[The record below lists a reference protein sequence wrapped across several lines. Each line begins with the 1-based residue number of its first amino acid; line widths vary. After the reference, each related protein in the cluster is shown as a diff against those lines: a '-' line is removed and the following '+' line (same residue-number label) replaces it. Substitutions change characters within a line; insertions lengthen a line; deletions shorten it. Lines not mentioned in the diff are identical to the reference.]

1 MEDAI
6 ENAYFA
12 GQREW
17 AGLARGTLQDYTRH
31 VRALGTCEGD
41 LERHGADLY
50 LALACGLA
58 DPEALRILAR
68 SFFPPLDEHLARSG
82 FDGAARQDVFQQ
94 MLLHL
99 CAGEC
104 PRILTYA
111 GRAALSSWLRVTT
124 MRFALNMQ
132 CPAARGG
139 QRTSD
144 VGLELLLGE
153 GADPERQM
161 AVEKARPL
169 FQTALQAAIGN
180 LADRDR
186 TLLRLCFLD
195 GLTIET
201 IGNMYGV
208 HRATAARWIADIRH
222 RILKD
227 VQSLLVRDSALHAS
241 EFGSLACL
249 VRSELH
255 LSLRRVLGTS

>member
-1 MEDAI
+1 MADAF
-6 ENAYFA
+6 ENAYLA
-12 GQREW
+12 GQRQW
-17 AGLARGTLQDYTRH
+17 AGLTRGTLDDYERH
-31 VRALGTCEGD
+31 VRALGTSDSD
-41 LERHGADLY
+41 LGRHGADVY
-50 LALACGLA
+50 LALACGMA

-68 SFFPPLDEHLARSG
+68 SFFPSLDEYLARSG
-82 FDGAARQDVFQQ
+82 FDAAARQDVYQQ

-99 CAGEC
+99 CAGEA

-111 GRAALSSWLRVTT
+111 GRAALSSWLRVTAL
-124 MRFALNMQ
+124 RFALNMR
-132 CPAARGG
+132 CSARSG

-144 VGLELLLGE
+144 FGLELLLSE

-161 AVEKARPL
+161 AVERARPL

-195 GLTIET
+195 GLAIDT
-201 IGNMYGV
+201 IGEMYGV

-222 RILKD
+222 RILKH
-227 VQSLLVRDSALHAS
+227 VQSSLARDSDLHAS
-241 EFGSLACL
+241 EFESLARL

-255 LSLRRVLGTS
+255 LSLKRVFDTA